1 VVYIFGDKGAIM
13 RMSVT
18 LDEKLLEEAQE
29 VSGKKIKREVIEE
42 ALKELIRKKRR
53 EEAIKHAGTIQV
65 DMTLEELLKMREK
78 G

>member
-1 VVYIFGDKGAIM
+1 M

-65 DMTLEELLKMREK
+65 DMTLEKLLKMREK

>member
-1 VVYIFGDKGAIM
+1 VYIFGVKGVIM

-42 ALKELIRKKRR
+42 ALKEFIKKKRR

-65 DMTLEELLKMREK
+65 DITLEELLRMREE

>member
-1 VVYIFGDKGAIM
+1 M

-53 EEAIKHAGTIQV
+53 EEAIKSAGTIQV
-65 DMTLEELLKMREK
+65 DITLEELIKKREE

>member
-1 VVYIFGDKGAIM
+1 M

-42 ALKELIRKKRR
+42 ALKEFIRKKRR

-65 DMTLEELLKMREK
+65 DMTLEELLRMREE

>member
-1 VVYIFGDKGAIM
+1 M

-18 LDEKLLEEAQE
+18 LDEELLEEAQE

-65 DMTLEELLKMREK
+65 GMTLEELLKMREK

>member
-1 VVYIFGDKGAIM
+1 M

>member
-1 VVYIFGDKGAIM
+1 M

-65 DMTLEELLKMREK
+65 DMTLEKLLKIREK

>member
-1 VVYIFGDKGAIM
+1 M

-18 LDEKLLEEAQE
+18 LDKELLEEAQE

>member
-1 VVYIFGDKGAIM
+1 M

-18 LDEKLLEEAQE
+18 LDKKLLEEAQE

-53 EEAIKHAGTIQV
+53 EEAIKSAGTIQV
-65 DMTLEELLKMREK
+65 DMTLEELIRKREE

>member
-1 VVYIFGDKGAIM
+1 M

-53 EEAIKHAGTIQV
+53 EEAIKSAGTIQV
-65 DMTLEELLKMREK
+65 DITLEELIRKREE

>member
-1 VVYIFGDKGAIM
+1 M

-65 DMTLEELLKMREK
+65 DMTLEELLRMREE

>member
-1 VVYIFGDKGAIM
+1 M

-18 LDEKLLEEAQE
+18 LDEELLEEAQE